1 MRFTLS
7 LSVSRKFKSIVGVR
21 DDWLRRDQQPTTK
34 PNFELHHD
42 DIHRKG
48 SRPAI
53 TEPVKTSVGLRR
65 IFAASSPA
73 STSIEPSMYR
83 GYPGRRFA
91 AHLIP
96 GTRVGYL
103 LGTSLVLVSW
113 ALEVL
118 ESRKGNWYLTRPHI
132 CS

>member
-1 MRFTLS
+1 M
-7 LSVSRKFKSIVGVR
+7 IYI
-21 DDWLRRDQQPTTK
+21 
-34 PNFELHHD
+34 E
-42 DIHRKG
+42 KG

-83 GYPGRRFA
+83 GYPRRRFA

-113 ALEVL
+113 ALGVSL
-118 ESRKGNWYLTRPHI
+118 EKEIGI
-132 CS
+132 